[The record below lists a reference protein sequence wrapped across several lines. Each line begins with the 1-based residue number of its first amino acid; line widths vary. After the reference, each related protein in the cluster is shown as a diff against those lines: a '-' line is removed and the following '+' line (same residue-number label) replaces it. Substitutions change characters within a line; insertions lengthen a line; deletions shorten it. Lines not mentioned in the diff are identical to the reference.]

1 MNGAASPRASPSG
14 TGQVGARV
22 VTLYSAP
29 DCHLCHEA
37 MAKLRRVQR
46 LVGFELAEVDVSAD
60 PDLVARFGTV
70 IPVVA
75 VGDRVVITSKVTEFR
90 LLRLL
95 PTLLG

>member
-1 MNGAASPRASPSG
+1 MNGPASPSSLTNV

-22 VTLYSAP
+22 VTLYGAP

-46 LVGFELAEVDVSAD
+46 LIGFELAEVDVRAD
-60 PDLVARFGTV
+60 PDLEARFGTV

-75 VGDRVVITSKVTEFR
+75 VGDRIVITSKVTEFR

-95 PTLLG
+95 PELLR